1 MSMSMSVSPTLRPAI
16 TARPSFVAVMAL
28 FALLSSLSTTEVL
41 ARRRSKAP
49 PAPEEPLD
57 IVVMPFDVLRGKEAR
72 AAREALE
79 LELELV
85 DNVRVQDNG
94 ALKADLDKARD
105 PLNAATIK
113 AAMARRSVEVLVLTP
128 SGYERPIVAI
138 YGADGRPRVVKE
150 LPRGAGPEQMAATT
164 LTVLRPALDGWRRL
178 PAISLPSKTAVGA
191 ADNNDDDDAAP
202 VQPAKG
208 KRDPDSVLVD
218 DAPADR
224 RRGLDDDEDPAP
236 LKDDDTDD
244 DATAARKRRAALDA
258 AEDDNLEGGRRRTI
272 DDIDDGAGRAGAPLK
287 SSHVFAASGTFDGA
301 GWSYVFDG
309 NNNLE
314 PDPVNAGFYPG
325 GGLRVDLWP
334 TEFFGIDASAGLS
347 TVQFL
352 INSSANITVAPSR
365 FASLHI
371 NTGVAVKLRFLAR
384 FADDGP
390 LRLVGIGGRLG
401 YRFWQGSVETQR
413 VNGTDRILTVVPG
426 FSVHSLTL
434 GPEIYLP
441 IFVGDRRIELELK
454 ADTLPLTRYAETPDN
469 PGQNSLAFGY
479 HVELLLRV
487 PVVSGFFVEAAGT
500 STGLTVNFEGSGDRV
515 TVESG
520 NTLVPLQGGRALNA
534 TVGFSVGVG
543 FMF

>member
-1 MSMSMSVSPTLRPAI
+1 MSASPTTRPVIA
-16 TARPSFVAVMAL
+16 ARPLLVTVLSVCAVLSVLVAGA
-28 FALLSSLSTTEVL
+28 ADAKRKS
-41 ARRRSKAP
+41 RP
-49 PAPEEPLD
+49 PPPEEPLD
-57 IVVMPFDVLRGKEAR
+57 IVVLPFDVLRGKDAR

-105 PLNAATIK
+105 PLAATTIK
-113 AAMARRSVEVLVLTP
+113 AAMGRRSIEVLVLTP
-128 SGYERPIVAI
+128 PGYERPIVAM

-150 LPRGAGPEQMAATT
+150 LPRGAGPDQMAATA
-164 LTVLRPALDGWRRL
+164 LTVLRPALADWRALPPIAL
-178 PAISLPSKTAVGA
+178 PATKGA
-191 ADNNDDDDAAP
+191 AVDDDDVIADVP
-202 VQPAKG
+202 PKKPGKG
-208 KRDPDSVLVD
+208 KREPVVDEVD
-218 DAPADR
+218 DPIDPPAR
-224 RRGLDDDEDPAP
+224 RRGLDDDEEDAP
-236 LKDDDTDD
+236 LAAADDDDD
-244 DATAARKRRAALDA
+244 DDSAAARKRRAALDD
-258 AEDDNLEGGRRRTI
+258 AEDDSLDGGRRRTI
-272 DDIDDGAGRAGAPLK
+272 DDVEEPGRSSGGPIK
-287 SSHVFAASGTFDGA
+287 STHVFAASGTFDGA
-301 GWSYVFDG
+301 GWSYIFDG

-325 GGLRVDLWP
+325 GSLRLDLWP
-334 TEFFGIDASAGLS
+334 TEFFGIDAGIGVSS
-347 TVQFL
+347 VQFL

-371 NTGVAVKLRFLAR
+371 NTGGAVKLRWLAR

-390 LRLVGIGGRLG
+390 LRLIGLGGRLG

-426 FSVHSLTL
+426 FSVHSLAV

-441 IFVGDRRIELELK
+441 IFVFDRRIELELK
-454 ADTLPLTRYAETPDN
+454 ADTLPLTRYAESPDN
-469 PGQNSLAFGY
+469 PGRNSLAFGY
-479 HVELLLRV
+479 HAELLLRADV
-487 PVVSGFFVEAAGT
+487 INGFFIEAAGT
-500 STGLTVNFEGSGDRV
+500 STGLTVNFEGTGDRV

-520 NTLVPLQGGRALNA
+520 TTLVPLQGGRALNA